1 MTTELL
7 YAIYQQHP
15 QVTTDSRNCPAGSL
29 FFALKGDNFNGNAY
43 ALSALE
49 KGCAYAVIDEKEYA
63 LDERFIL
70 VDDCLKALQDLAHHH
85 RIALGLPVLG
95 ITGTNGKT
103 TTKELIASVLKQKFN
118 VLYTQGNL
126 NNHIG
131 VPLTLLSLTKE
142 HQIAVIE
149 MGANHPGEIK
159 TLVEIAAPN
168 VGMITNVGKAHLEG
182 FGSFEGVI
190 KTKSEMYDFLRET
203 GGQAFVNLDN
213 EILFKQSEGI
223 ERIGYALQSANGQ
236 VTGKITGSS
245 PFLQMTFTNFGS
257 DEVFELNTKL
267 IGSYNA
273 ENVMAAVCI
282 GRYFDIDSKLI
293 CEGINNYIPSNNRSQ
308 LTETASNKLI
318 IDAYNANP
326 TSMQAAL
333 KNFSQ
338 MEVPQKALILGDMRE
353 LGADSAAEHQRIV
366 DLLQEYGFDKV
377 FLVGDCFQ
385 NTNTSFATYATTDA
399 LIAEI
404 PSLNLK
410 DYYILIKGS
419 RGIKLETVV
428 SSL

>member
-15 QVTTDSRNCPAGSL
+15 QVTTDSRNCPAGSI
-29 FFALKGDNFNGNAY
+29 FFALKGANFNGNAY
-43 ALSALE
+43 AISALE
-49 KGCAYAVIDEKEYA
+49 KGCAFAVIDEQEYA

-70 VDDCLKALQDLAHHH
+70 VDDCLKALQDLAHFH
-85 RIALGLPVLG
+85 RISLGLPVIG

-142 HQIAVIE
+142 HQIAVVE

-159 TLVEIAAPN
+159 ELVEIAAPN
-168 VGMITNVGKAHLEG
+168 VGLITNVGKAHLEG

-213 EILFKQSEGI
+213 PILFEKSEGI
-223 ERIGYALQSANGQ
+223 ERVGYGIENKNGQ
-236 VTGKITGSS
+236 VYGEQVSSS
-245 PFLQMTFTNFGS
+245 PFLQLSFCNFG
-257 DEVFELNTKL
+257 DTQKYELKTNL
-267 IGSYNA
+267 IGVYNA
-273 ENVMAAVCI
+273 ENVLAAVCI

-293 CEGINNYIPSNNRSQ
+293 CEGINSYVPSNNRSQ
-308 LTETASNKLI
+308 LTETATNKLI

-338 MEVPQKALILGDMRE
+338 MEVPKKALILGDMRE
-353 LGADSAAEHQRIV
+353 LGEDSAVEHQRIV
-366 DLLQEYGFDKV
+366 DLLIEYKFDKV
-377 FLVGDCFQ
+377 FLIGECFQ
-385 NTNTSFATYATTDA
+385 KASFFFPTFSNTDEFIQT
-399 LIAEI
+399 I
-404 PSLNLK
+404 PSQNLK
-410 DYYILIKGS
+410 DYYILVKGS
-419 RGIKLETVV
+419 RGIKLEAVV
-428 SSL
+428 PHL

>member
-7 YAIYQQHP
+7 YAIFQQHP
-15 QVTTDSRNCPAGSL
+15 QVTTDSRNCPTGSM

-49 KGCAYAVIDEKEYA
+49 KGCEFAVIDEKEYA
-63 LDERFIL
+63 IDERFIL
-70 VDDCLKALQDLAHHH
+70 VDDCLKALQDLAHYH
-85 RIALGLPVLG
+85 RISLGLPVIG

-103 TTKELIASVLKQKFN
+103 TTKELIASVLKQKFK

-142 HQIAVIE
+142 HQIAVVE

-190 KTKSEMYDFLRET
+190 KTKSEMYDFLRKT

-213 EILFKQSEGI
+213 PILFEKSEGI
-223 ERIGYALQSANGQ
+223 ERIGYGIQSTNGQ
-236 VTGKITGSS
+236 VCGLNIKSS
-245 PFLQMTFTNFGS
+245 PFLQLTFKNFG
-257 DEVFELNTKL
+257 DAQEFELKTNL

-273 ENVMAAVCI
+273 ENVLAAVCI

-293 CEGINNYIPSNNRSQ
+293 CEGINGYVPSNNRSQ

-333 KNFSQ
+333 KNFAQ
-338 MEVPQKALILGDMRE
+338 MGVEHKALILGDMRE
-353 LGADSAAEHQRIV
+353 LGEDSAAEHQRIV
-366 DLLQEYGFDKV
+366 DQLREYGFEKV
-377 FLVGDCFQ
+377 FLIGECFSKTQ
-385 NTNTSFATYATTDA
+385 NSFGCYPTADA
-399 LIAEI
+399 LINDL
-404 PSLNLK
+404 PSLSLSN
-410 DYYILIKGS
+410 YYILIKGS

-428 SSL
+428 PHL

>member
-15 QVTTDSRNCPAGSL
+15 QVTTDSRNCPADSL

-43 ALSALE
+43 ALSALK

-70 VDDCLKALQDLAHHH
+70 VDDCLKALQDLAHFH
-85 RIALGLPVLG
+85 RISLGLPVLG

-223 ERIGYALQSANGQ
+223 ERVGYGIQATNGQ
-236 VTGKITGSS
+236 VSGAITANS
-245 PFLQMTFTNFGS
+245 PFLSMTFSNFGS
-257 DEVFELNTKL
+257 DEVFELKTSL
-267 IGSYNA
+267 IGTYNA
-273 ENVMAAVCI
+273 ENVLAAVCI

-338 MEVPQKALILGDMRE
+338 MEVPHKALILGDMRE
-353 LGADSAAEHQRIV
+353 LGADSPAEHQRIV

-377 FLVGDCFQ
+377 FLVGECFQ

-404 PSLNLK
+404 PTLNLK

>member
-43 ALSALE
+43 ALAALE

-70 VDDCLKALQDLAHHH
+70 VDDCLKALQDLAHFH
-85 RIALGLPVLG
+85 RISLGLPVLG

-223 ERIGYALQSANGQ
+223 ERVGYGIQATNGQ
-236 VTGKITGSS
+236 VSGTITGNS
-245 PFLQMTFTNFGS
+245 PFLSMTFSNFGN
-257 DEVFELNTKL
+257 DEVFELKTSL
-267 IGSYNA
+267 IGTYNA
-273 ENVMAAVCI
+273 ENVLAAVCI

-318 IDAYNANP
+318 VDAYNANP

-338 MEVPQKALILGDMRE
+338 MEVPDKALILGDMRE
-353 LGADSAAEHQRIV
+353 LGADSPVEHQRIV

-377 FLVGDCFQ
+377 FLVGECFQ
-385 NTNTSFATYATTDA
+385 NTNTSFATYATTDV

-428 SSL
+428 ASL